1 MELFNKKEFVSFI
14 NQAQQIAESYSDD
27 FDWMED
33 SETLLQQY
41 KDTVDMMRTI
51 YLALTMNELKPK
63 ETTEFIKQWFYDR
76 KLNDADPFRQLAKLQ
91 EESGELAAGI
101 IRKDD
106 LKTKDSIGDIT
117 VVLIGLCTQLNL
129 DYKECVE
136 MAYNEIKDRKGELID
151 GVFVKEEDL
160 K

>member
-41 KDTVDMMRTI
+41 KDTVDMMRTM
-51 YLALTMNELKPK
+51 YLALTMDELKPK
-63 ETTEFIKQWFYDR
+63 ETTELIKQWFYDR

>member
-14 NQAQQIAESYSDD
+14 NQAQQIVESYSDD

-41 KDTVDMMRTI
+41 KDTVDMMRTM
-51 YLALTMNELKPK
+51 YLALTMDELKPK
-63 ETTEFIKQWFYDR
+63 ETTELIKQWFYDR

-106 LKTKDSIGDIT
+106 LKTKDSVGDIT
-117 VVLIGLCTQLNL
+117 VVLIGICTQLNI

>member
-1 MELFNKKEFVSFI
+1 MELFNKKEFVQFI
-14 NQAQQIAESYSDD
+14 NSAQQIAESYSDD

-41 KDTVDMMRTI
+41 KDTVDMMRTM
-51 YLALTMNELKPK
+51 YLALTMDELKPK
-63 ETTEFIKQWFYDR
+63 ETTELIKQWFYDR

-101 IRKDD
+101 IRKND

-117 VVLIGLCTQLNL
+117 VVLIGICTQLDI

>member
-41 KDTVDMMRTI
+41 KDTVDMMRTM
-51 YLALTMNELKPK
+51 YLALTMDELKPK
-63 ETTEFIKQWFYDR
+63 ETTELIKQCFYDR